1 MITGYQR
8 LKENVTNGKTG
19 NHEAVDFFRPV
30 ENPNKSRPLW
40 GENQWPTIPDFRT
53 RYETWIEKMK
63 KLGMVIVEAQVSV
76 SSYDMRPAD

>member
-8 LKENVTNGKTG
+8 LKENVTNGKTD

-40 GENQWPTIPDFRT
+40 GENRWPTIPDFRT